1 MNASSTHRWGV
12 EQITACVLAYG
23 TFVAQGDL
31 DGVAD
36 LFVHGAVS
44 GDAHPDPVFGRDA
57 VRELY
62 RATLANDGTER
73 RLRVA
78 TTDLQI
84 TIDEQAGTA
93 SCTSTFIVHAPGAAD
108 DDEPLFLGRYADTFA
123 LIDGRWEFTR
133 RHVHLD
139 TTNDDA
145 VQRAGVNLG

>member
-1 MNASSTHRWGV
+1 MEHSATD
-12 EQITACVLAYG
+12 QITARVLAYG

-44 GDAHPDPVFGRDA
+44 GDAHPDPAVGRSA
-57 VRELY
+57 VLDLY

-78 TTDLQI
+78 TTDLR
-84 TIDEQAGTA
+84 IDVAEDPGTA
-93 SCTSTFIVHAPGAAD
+93 SCVSTFIVHAPGATNAD
-108 DDEPLFLGRYADTFA
+108 APLFRGRYADTFA

-139 TTNDDA
+139 TTNDEA